1 MVMDILLAF
10 NLATIVKETCFQPLN
25 KAELI
30 GELSASSGTAESEG
44 RQMKQC

>member
-1 MVMDILLAF
+1 MVMDILLVF

-25 KAELI
+25 KAEL
-30 GELSASSGTAESEG
+30 SASSGTAESEG